1 MLSNAVTN
9 IDSVT
14 AYSEYIQKAHDLGM
28 SAMAFSEHG
37 SVMGWVKK
45 KLQMEELGMK
55 YIHAEEFYLTQSL
68 EEKMRDNYHCLLIAK
83 NYDGVMELN
92 KLSTKSFNR
101 EDGSYYYAPRI
112 TIDDVKNTS
121 DNIIVSTACLGGV
134 LNKAPEDVKKD
145 FFEWIVKNKHRCYLE
160 LQPHLDDDQIR
171 YNQSLWALSKNY
183 GVPLVMCTDTHALNS
198 THVEGRTILQKSKNI
213 HFDGEDKFH
222 LEMLSYEE
230 LVNLCRMQNAL
241 PLNVYLESIENTNR
255 IADQIET
262 FNLNYEYKY
271 PHLWGDNSEEVL
283 REKIRD
289 GIKWR
294 GVDKLPNYQE
304 YLDRIE
310 YEMKAYIHNGAIDFM
325 LLMEDIISWC
335 KTQDI
340 LVGYGRGSCN
350 GSIVAYLLG
359 ITEMDSI

>member
-1 MLSNAVTN
+1 MELESKNYTILHLHSMLSNAVTN

-68 EEKMRDNYHCLLIAK
+68 EEKMRDNYHCLLIDK

-145 FFEWIVKNKHRCYLE
+145 FFEWIVKNKHRCYL
-160 LQPHLDDDQIR
+160 
-171 YNQSLWALSKNY
+171 
-183 GVPLVMCTDTHALNS
+183 
-198 THVEGRTILQKSKNI
+198 
-213 HFDGEDKFH
+213 
-222 LEMLSYEE
+222 
-230 LVNLCRMQNAL
+230 
-241 PLNVYLESIENTNR
+241 
-255 IADQIET
+255 
-262 FNLNYEYKY
+262 
-271 PHLWGDNSEEVL
+271 
-283 REKIRD
+283 
-289 GIKWR
+289 
-294 GVDKLPNYQE
+294 
-304 YLDRIE
+304 
-310 YEMKAYIHNGAIDFM
+310 
-325 LLMEDIISWC
+325 
-335 KTQDI
+335 
-340 LVGYGRGSCN
+340 
-350 GSIVAYLLG
+350 
-359 ITEMDSI
+359 